1 MKRISI
7 FIFTIIILLFSINK
21 VYAFDEYNLQLT
33 SGGTLYA
40 FNAVSGSQLTT
51 SQRNAIVDYDQSN
64 SKITLHEGV
73 HYNLIYSQKN
83 MNITSNKK
91 DTFVNIIHSTGNT
104 TLNEL
109 YFEAYDTQDTEVHF
123 TRSGNQVYVSLSF
136 ETDLTITDCKLK
148 SHLLKGSES
157 YIEAYGLLTIDNSDI
172 TEQIIYGFGSGSTI
186 TDSDLKI
193 FGLSSR
199 NGLNVEN
206 TKLNSLD
213 GFTDDSLLQSFVS
226 SSSGNVTLTDCDF
239 KFNGFIS
246 SGGTLTLNNTTIIK
260 DDNYKMTA
268 TQSKAN
274 NLILN
279 NSTLKS
285 FSRMIIKNDLELN
298 DSTYEIDAKEHP
310 VYLENHNIDI
320 TATSALVVVNNF
332 KSTNSSFKVK
342 QVGSVPAFLIG
353 GEFITDIDSLGFV
366 DYDGNILDLELVN
379 IEDYGFFNNPYN
391 SAVYTNELA
400 LPSTFRDAYTLLLNG
415 EATYSLEPKSID
427 TYTFRVING
436 TWDDDTTEPLIK
448 RIVRGTTID
457 SNLIKTKANE
467 SNMELVITKTGEKEY
482 TYEYKKKI
490 EVNVDNPKTGVKDL
504 FILVIISLIGLAYF
518 FINKNKFTLFKNI

>member
-7 FIFTIIILLFSINK
+7 FLFTIIIFLFSINK
-21 VYAFDEYNLQLT
+21 VYAFDEYNLYLF
-33 SGGTLYA
+33 SNGTLDAYD
-40 FNAVSGSQLTT
+40 AVTDTKLSTAERNEIVTYNQT
-51 SQRNAIVDYDQSN
+51 NAI
-64 SKITLHEGV
+64 ITLHEGI
-73 HYNLIYSQKN
+73 HYNLIYLEKN
-83 MNITSNKK
+83 ITVTSNKK
-91 DTFVNIIHSTGNT
+91 DTFVNIIHSSSNT
-104 TLNEL
+104 VINEL
-109 YFEAYDTQDTEVHF
+109 YFQTYDTADSRIYI
-123 TRSGNQVYVSLSF
+123 TRGEEQIHATLSF
-136 ETDLTITDCKLK
+136 EKDLTITNSNFKF
-148 SHLLKGSES
+148 HLLKKSES
-157 YIEAYGLLTIDNSDI
+157 YIESKGTLIIDNSDI
-172 TEQIIYGFGSGSTI
+172 TAQIIYGHGDNSTI
-186 TDSDLKI
+186 TNSDLKL
-193 FGLSSR
+193 FGIS
-199 NGLNVEN
+199 GTKELNIEH

-213 GFTDDSLLQSFVS
+213 DFTDDSLLQSFIT

-239 KFNGFIS
+239 KFNGFIRS
-246 SGGTLTLNNTTIIK
+246 DGTFTLNNTNIIK
-260 DDNYKMTA
+260 DDSYKMSA
-268 TQSKAN
+268 TQSKIN

-285 FSRMIIKNDLELN
+285 FSRMIINNDLELN

-310 VYLENHNIDI
+310 VYLEKYNYDM

-391 SAVYTNELA
+391 STLYTNELS
-400 LPSTFRDAYTLLLNG
+400 LPSTFREAYTLLLNG
-415 EATYSLEPKSID
+415 EATYSFEPKSID

-457 SNLIKTKANE
+457 SNLIKTKASE
-467 SNMELVITKTGEKEY
+467 SNMELVITKTGDKEY
-482 TYEYKKKI
+482 TYEYKKKM
-490 EVNVDNPKTGVKDL
+490 EVNIDNPKTGIKDL
-504 FILVIISLIGLAYF
+504 FILVIISLIGMAYF